1 MYFQFEGIIICRKR
15 TKGGHFLKS
24 AATLGLL
31 PFANDPTFTYMHDAS
46 IKTIFFFLLTFPP
59 PPPPLLFYNNQACD
73 APLLS

>member
-46 IKTIFFFLLTFPP
+46 MKTISSVSLTI
-59 PPPPLLFYNNQACD
+59 PPPLLFYNNQACD